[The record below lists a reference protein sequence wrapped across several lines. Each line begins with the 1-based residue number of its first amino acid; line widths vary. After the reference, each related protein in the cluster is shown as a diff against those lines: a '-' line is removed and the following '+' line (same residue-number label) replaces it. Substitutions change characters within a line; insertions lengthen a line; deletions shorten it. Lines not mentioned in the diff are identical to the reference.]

1 MWGSRVVCSSLALPP
16 AAWQPRLEAG
26 QCKGSLSRR
35 KSPACFTLP
44 QHPRKLGLGLPPF
57 PTGNS
62 LALLLP
68 ALGQCTMVNRFS
80 PPFSGL
86 GALGLCPT
94 LHSAQP
100 HPPCCQGQE
109 MVPLSTSLAGSKK
122 QGIPLPDSH
131 SARERHR
138 PEQNPPGQLSLT
150 NADRYGDYSVF
161 PGGSAVK
168 NPPARAGDV
177 GFTPGQEALLEN
189 WQPTAVL
196 LPGKSHGW
204 RSVVSYSPGGCKIIW
219 FYSFTCSCL
228 DFLTSFI
235 EGSFFFFSFL
245 YSCLLIC
252 RICYHTRLDLLLG
265 SVFQS
270 IDLCILF

>member
-1 MWGSRVVCSSLALPP
+1 MWGSRVVCSSLVLPP
-16 AAWQPRLEAG
+16 AAWQPPLGGRAVE
-26 QCKGSLSRR
+26 GSLSRR

-94 LHSAQP
+94 LHSAQR

-122 QGIPLPDSH
+122 
-131 SARERHR
+131 AR
-138 PEQNPPGQLSLT
+138 NPPPPTPTQLGKGTDQSKTPQGSSL
-150 NADRYGDYSVF
+150 
-161 PGGSAVK
+161 
-168 NPPARAGDV
+168 
-177 GFTPGQEALLEN
+177 
-189 WQPTAVL
+189 
-196 LPGKSHGW
+196 
-204 RSVVSYSPGGCKIIW
+204 
-219 FYSFTCSCL
+219 
-228 DFLTSFI
+228 
-235 EGSFFFFSFL
+235 
-245 YSCLLIC
+245 
-252 RICYHTRLDLLLG
+252 
-265 SVFQS
+265 
-270 IDLCILF
+270 